1 MTRMKNAFKKILIWA
16 IVFST
21 VCWSSALPLISP
33 AQIAQAAGGID
44 AIYTN
49 DGGSPDVY
57 LNASSTPESILK
69 ITAYD
74 TTAGT
79 NKLNSIT
86 IQIAPGMNCPMGGG
100 QCTASP
106 FVTSDLGAL
115 TTATTSGV
123 SIWRDDG
130 DNVFELAQDT
140 LISSTTATQASAWT
154 TQTITDPYGGSF
166 TKFQTIFSSLN
177 LDIPA
182 SFSSPLALF
191 VVMRAENNINAS
203 TLRRFMPSI
212 PQNGIDVTSASISDW
227 PSESMG
233 RMFQPVILAT
243 ESGGDFMDQSAPLV
257 ISEIQTASSTANV
270 EFVEIYNTMDQS
282 YDLVPSNGT
291 TGATAAIMGNINL
304 HIVNCTGSTCT
315 GTTTNPT
322 LTLTTNS
329 DSGDDI
335 PAHGYFLIASS
346 DWNFGTADA
355 TYDASVIGMATNGG
369 VYISATSTASISLID
384 KVGWGSQTQTIEG
397 MATVNHPANGSLER
411 KAYGNSTPTSMTAG
425 IDANKGNGSD
435 TNNNSSDFITRA
447 AGTAGPQNK
456 LSTIE
461 SQSISSNER
470 SIVINE
476 VLYNTATTSAW
487 IELYNASSSAISI
500 NNWTLNVA
508 TSTNQAYTIPNV
520 SAASHSFV
528 TIYWN
533 LSGTNDTDTSD
544 GQASLYASG
553 KAAMSTLGGDI
564 TLKNA
569 TATIIDYIQYGGPGK
584 YGESAAATA
593 GQWTIGDYKPTSEY
607 NQSIA
612 RMGTNGDD
620 YNSSGDWMYFSSPT
634 PGFPNSGGDSTAP
647 TAATNVQLSDPDN
660 AGFGINGGDVRISW
674 LPSSTADSSF
684 DRYEIYLLPDGT
696 ALNTAQH
703 SVYNTAFGQ
712 YMWENGS
719 ASSSYAITGGGYS
732 MSFDSAG
739 TALATGA
746 YRAYVVAIDMAGN
759 RSTAIGSA
767 AATLTS
773 ESAGTDTIDP
783 MIDHMNI
790 WEAPTGQNL
799 TFYARMG
806 DDRDQCNIATSSL
819 IWKIGNDAW
828 TSATTTACTIPAMA
842 GNSCLRQCVINWS
855 GTWNANTTIF
865 YYLAA
870 YDQAGNNMFVGMYP
884 TTTESEAK
892 NSVWTSST
900 VNNSGIDFVDSAD
913 WNDSGTVADLT
924 GTVFNE
930 SGTPLQDAFIIINGV
945 ATSAATTTS
954 AGVFT
959 IPDNAM
965 RHSWN
970 EIKVIKSGYME
981 QFRNA
986 EKNSSSNSFY
996 MSSGFMSTGSGG
1008 SSGGNGVA
1016 WTAPMDNMMMAPTNI
1031 ACSGDCSSIG
1041 ASQMPIVVSFFNN
1054 MNAAT
1059 IDDMDASNAGSN
1071 IYLTTD
1077 GNTKVSGIK
1086 VKYASASRE
1095 ARIYSST
1102 ALSSNTYYTV
1112 VITSGVL
1119 DTNGNPLP
1127 SNKSNGNY
1135 EFGFTTMGNNSSMW
1149 VSGGGNNYSN
1159 FGSGGMTMPPYV
1171 KGTNPTPGQFNVPLS
1186 AILTVE
1192 FSETMDPATVNS
1204 VKLYRITSQS
1214 PWTGTE
1220 VTNKNVS
1227 VTLDSTTKKIATIS
1241 HDALDANTANSGWY
1255 EIRVLANAK
1264 SQMGVWMGNPGS
1276 CGNTSPDTCL
1286 ANTTHYTSSFQVSSV
1301 SDTVVPTVAGT
1312 FPANNDG
1319 ITSSATAVNVAV
1331 SSLEIGFSEGMSP
1344 STINSQNI
1352 TLKKGTTN
1360 ISGTVS
1366 YDAMT
1371 NNAKFSPANA
1381 LAANSAYTL
1390 TVTTGVTDLS
1400 GNALAANNIINFKTG
1415 SADTASPEV
1424 MYANGDDYQAAITF
1438 TEPMNASAQ
1447 TDTANWPFSV
1457 LNPANYYI
1465 NTLGTSAGCANPG
1478 SWSCNQE
1485 LKAPYNTAG
1494 GNQVFL
1500 LNGMALSYD
1509 SQTQTVTLKGFGM
1522 CSGLQYAQCQTGAA
1536 AVFDFQIFVDNVKD
1550 KSGNIITDTG
1560 NRTGSATHRN
1570 ASRSPM
1576 QNSATT
1582 YGMLGPGGGTGM
1594 MMGGGGAGSIG
1605 PTTGPMMDMSK
1616 MGMYGAGAFP
1626 MNAMAGQTSN
1636 YMIDLPVTKALQDG
1650 MQIILTFPTGFNVS
1664 SLAKDLY
1671 SPMNADMNNWNGGTV
1686 TFDTTYG
1693 VGGIASTTLTTVT
1706 VKLDIST
1713 TTTNTL
1719 NSTAGHDGYI
1729 DHLHIDLKGIKN
1741 SSIPKD
1747 FGTSGYTIDI
1757 KTKSSDGALLEN
1769 ITTMSFFITQG
1780 GSNALT
1786 VVTNCGNVNQDD
1798 GTINVYL
1805 GSPMTGPM
1813 EAQSTTFENG
1823 IATSTFSNLANGQY
1837 MLFTDPFVTIGS
1849 NNYIGKPMPESIQI
1863 SGNASKNITVAAE
1876 NAGATAVVSVYL
1888 VGNFSTDRN
1897 SDGDNLDAGDTDNV
1911 DVFANSPMSF
1921 RVKTVTPINDDGVG
1935 GTDGDGADNNG
1946 VANTAILRNA
1956 TNVKY
1961 TNYLSEG
1968 EWNIGVG
1975 PAMPKG
1981 PMSGPMTMP
1990 DWMMPQNVNVTVGIE
2005 TATAIN
2011 LDADGDLIN
2020 AATNNTEPVSL
2031 SVANTNNF
2039 KVGDVVTFATGAAAA
2054 TTTITSI
2061 SANSSLTV
2069 TPQGNWS
2076 TLPSATDTITSV
2088 RESSNGDNDAKISFS
2103 VAAQSLKN
2111 IYGFVIDDSGNG
2123 IGGAEIYAYQPQG
2136 FGGGHTTSD
2145 TSGRFTLKI
2154 GSNGS
2159 WTIGSF
2165 KPGMPNS
2172 QEKSVDVQND
2182 SSNVAIDGNST
2193 ADIYLNGVLVAD
2205 ASNNNAGTN
2214 PLRLKL
2220 KRPNYTISGK
2230 VLNASSTPIAYAP
2243 VWAYQPNNP
2252 GHADTMTDSSGNY
2265 ILYVDAGTW
2274 RIETDAPGVG
2284 WMQYGTDVTI
2294 TTASQ
2299 SNINLRPASDI
2310 VLYSVSGTISIDGA
2324 AQMYMP
2330 LRAVK
2335 YNDNNS
2341 DGTPE
2346 TIAGRDY
2353 GASTD
2358 SNGQFT
2364 VSLPSGYY
2372 RIDTWTPSYGEV
2384 ELVYDQLANSPA
2396 NINVNAAT
2404 TTANITVAS
2413 ADLQTISLQF
2423 NNGLAAQT
2431 GFLHIEEMDFS
2442 GTYPKP
2448 TGYRLTTNITGLN
2461 ATSTIKIKGAAAGKY
2476 YFFDLNIPGYGSF
2489 MPTAASRALL
2499 SNTKDCIKV
2508 TNADRAVYFDLP
2520 NATTEVITVAGTIY
2534 AGTVQAGNELANAW
2548 VWVSNPNS
2556 QFHTGT
2562 QSASNGTFSF
2572 TVPKLLS
2579 GSYSLGTDK
2588 SGYMSP
2594 APMIISGTANSTSN
2608 NLAITANTL
2617 TITGKIYTDTDSSGT
2632 YSTSTEA
2639 IASAWVWAEE
2649 TATKRMTHAPADAT
2663 GSYELGVS
2671 NGSWQIY
2678 AGADGYTDS
2687 AYRVNNTKTA
2697 ITVSGSS
2704 IPNINV
2710 ALSTNANWTMK
2721 TKSKSITPASGGIVD
2736 DTAASSTGVKITIPP
2751 NALGS
2756 DSNSGNVSV
2765 TETSAVTETA
2775 NAKPLGGIGKSI
2787 TATNNAGQ
2795 AITNLNDYI
2804 DVEIIYYKNDI
2815 TGMNLVD
2822 YSKLKTTDLSYWDNT
2837 LNNWVSLSTTR
2848 KAYYKSASTETEWTM
2863 KTDSATQTGYEEFI
2877 DTLAA
2882 GTPTYYDYKLV
2893 FTAQTN
2899 HLTVFGA
2906 TQPKDIVLPSA
2917 PAGLTQSSGS
2927 GTSVALAWTAVS
2939 TNYDTS
2945 AITDL
2950 LGYQVYRCPASSDC
2964 SNNDNYTQKSTTVN
2978 APTVSYT
2985 DTSSLS
2991 SFTSYYY
2998 KVTTSDDGGNETG
3011 LASSTALQLC
3021 SNTSVEHG
3029 IVASN
3034 CAITC
3039 DTGYTQS
3046 GNSCVSSGGAVI
3058 QTGGGGSASASC
3070 SQVVYDEWQT
3080 VCAGGWLYR
3089 NVKSQTPSG
3098 CSLTTAQENDR
3109 KKACGTTTAT
3119 TTPKTTLP
3127 EIIKETAE
3135 KITAITAPAVKT
3147 TAEFAQKIIAIAAE
3161 AAEIIKADINS
3172 LLGKFGFKRDIAK
3185 EDVATK
3191 QYVKNLIKGV
3201 KSVSEEKQAALNN
3214 FIAYGTDTTIKLGA
3228 GERAGVVNSYKAA
3241 FGKLPATSEEWSDAI
3256 KIANGRWPSEKN
3268 VKTETAATAAFK
3280 KIYKREPNRSNA
3292 NDDAAVT
3299 VIAYGLRPVD
3309 RNLNSEKA
3317 AIKSF
3322 KAIYGYAPK
3331 SATAWDIVRAIAY
3344 SGAKK

>member
-1 MTRMKNAFKKILIWA
+1 MKRIKNMFKKTVIWVV
-16 IVFST
+16 IFTTVF
-21 VCWSSALPLISP
+21 WSSSLAFMPP
-33 AQIAQAAGGID
+33 IARAAGGID
-44 AIYTN
+44 AMYTN

-57 LNASSTPESILK
+57 LNASSTPESIIK

-79 NKLNSIT
+79 NKLNGVT
-86 IQIAPGMNCPMGGG
+86 IRLQAGMNCPMGGG
-100 QCTASP
+100 QCVQSP
-106 FVTSDLGAL
+106 FESSDLGAL
-115 TTATTSGV
+115 TTATTSGM
-123 SIWRDDG
+123 SLWLDDG
-130 DNVFELAQDT
+130 DNTFELNQDT
-140 LISSTTATQASAWT
+140 LISSTTATQAGAWT
-154 TQTITDPYGGSF
+154 TQTTTDPYGGTF
-166 TKFQTIFSSLN
+166 TSLQTVFSNLN
-177 LDIPA
+177 LDIPV
-182 SFSSPLALF
+182 SFASPLAIF
-191 VVMRAENNINAS
+191 VVARAENNINAA
-203 TLRRFMPSI
+203 TLHRFMPSI

-243 ESGGDFMDQSAPLV
+243 EGGGDFMDQSAPLV
-257 ISEIQTASSTANV
+257 ISEIQTASSTANI
-270 EFVEIYNTMDQS
+270 EFIEIYNTMDHS
-282 YDLVPSNGT
+282 YDLMPSNGIV
-291 TGATAAIMGNINL
+291 GADAAIMGNINL
-304 HIVNCTGSTCT
+304 HIVDCTGTTCT
-315 GTTTNPT
+315 GTTTNPI
-322 LTLTTNS
+322 LALTTNN
-329 DSGDDI
+329 DTGDDI
-335 PAHGYFLIASS
+335 PAHGYFLIAST

-355 TYDASVIGMATNGG
+355 AYDASVSGMATNGG
-369 VYISATSTASISLID
+369 VYISATSTANLSMID

-411 KAYGNSTPTSMTAG
+411 KAYGNSTPTSMTTG
-425 IDANKGNGSD
+425 IDAAKGNSND
-435 TNNNSSDFITRA
+435 TNNNSSDFITRQ
-447 AGTAGPQNK
+447 AGAAGPQNR
-456 LSTIE
+456 LSAIE
-461 SQSISSNER
+461 SQSISSGDRN
-470 SIVINE
+470 IVINE
-476 VLYNTATTSAW
+476 ILYNTATTSAW

-500 NNWTLNVA
+500 NNWTLNIA

-520 SAASHSFV
+520 SAASHGFV

-533 LSGTNDTDTSD
+533 LSGTDDTDTSD
-544 GQASLYASG
+544 GQASLYAAG
-553 KAAMSTLGGDI
+553 KAPMSTLGGDV

-569 TATIIDYIQYGGPGK
+569 AATIIDYAQYGGPGK
-584 YGESAAATA
+584 YGETAAAAA
-593 GQWTIGDYKPTSEY
+593 GQWTTGDFKPTSEY

-612 RMGTNGDD
+612 RMGINGDD

-634 PGFPNSGGDSTAP
+634 AGLPNSGGDSTAP
-647 TAATNVQLSDPDN
+647 NTVNNVQLSDPDN

-674 LPSSTADSSF
+674 LPSSTADSGF

-696 ALNTAQH
+696 SLNTAQH
-703 SVYNTAFGQ
+703 SVYSTAYGQ

-719 ASSSYAITGGGYS
+719 ASSSYAITGGGFN

-759 RSTAIGSA
+759 RSAAISSTP
-767 AATLTS
+767 ATLAS
-773 ESAGTDTIDP
+773 ENAGISGNDIIDP
-783 MIDHMNI
+783 MIDHMNV

-806 DDRDQCNIATSSL
+806 DDRDQCNIATSSI
-819 IWKIGNDAW
+819 IWKLGNDAW
-828 TSATTTACTIPAMA
+828 ASATTTACTIPAMA

-855 GTWNANTTIF
+855 GTWNADTTIF

-870 YDQAGNNMFVGMYP
+870 YDQANNSMFLGMYP
-884 TTTESEAK
+884 TTTESEAR

-913 WNDSGTVADLT
+913 WNDAGTIADLT
-924 GTVFNE
+924 GTVFND
-930 SGTPLQDAFIIINGV
+930 SGTPLQDAFVIINGA
-945 ATSAATTTS
+945 ATVAATTTS

-981 QFRNA
+981 QFRNT

-1031 ACSGDCSSIG
+1031 ACSGDCSTISQG
-1041 ASQMPIVVSFFNN
+1041 QMPIVVSFFNN

-1071 IYLTTD
+1071 IYITTD

-1086 VKYASASRE
+1086 VKYASASKE

-1102 ALSSNTYYTV
+1102 ALSPNTYYTV
-1112 VITSGVL
+1112 VITSSAS

-1127 SNKSNGNY
+1127 SNRSNGNY
-1135 EFGFTTMGNNSSMW
+1135 EFGFSTMSNNSSMW
-1149 VSGGGNNYSN
+1149 VGGGGNNYSN
-1159 FGSGGMTMPPYV
+1159 FASGGMTMPPYV

-1186 AILTVE
+1186 AVLTVE
-1192 FSETMDPATVNS
+1192 FSETMDPATINS
-1204 VKLYRITSQS
+1204 IKLYRITSQS

-1227 VTLDSTTKKIATIS
+1227 VTLDSATKKTAAIS

-1264 SQMGVWMGNPGS
+1264 SQLGVWMGNPGS

-1301 SDTVVPTVAGT
+1301 SDTAAPTVAGT

-1319 ITSSATAVNVAV
+1319 ITSSATVVDVAV
-1331 SSLEIGFSEGMSP
+1331 SSLEIGFSEGMNP
-1344 STINSQNI
+1344 SSINSQNI

-1366 YDAMT
+1366 YDPMT
-1371 NNAKFSPANA
+1371 NNAKFSPTNA
-1381 LAANSAYTL
+1381 LTANSAYTL

-1415 SADTASPEV
+1415 SSDILSPEA
-1424 MYANGDDYQAAITF
+1424 MYANGDDYQVAITF

-1447 TDTANWPFSV
+1447 TDTANWAYSV

-1478 SWSCNQE
+1478 SWACNQS
-1485 LKAPYNTAG
+1485 LVAPYNTVG
-1494 GNQVFL
+1494 GNQISL

-1536 AVFDFQIFVDNVKD
+1536 AVFDFQIFIDNVKD

-1560 NRTGSATHRN
+1560 NRSGSETHRN

-1594 MMGGGGAGSIG
+1594 MMSGSGSAGQASG
-1605 PTTGPMMDMSK
+1605 PSMDMSK
-1616 MGMYGAGAFP
+1616 MGMFGAGAFP

-1664 SLAKDLY
+1664 ALAKDLY
-1671 SPMNADMNNWNGGTV
+1671 SPMNSDMNNWNGGTV
-1686 TFDTTYG
+1686 AFDTTYG
-1693 VGGIASTTLTTVT
+1693 VGGIASTTLNTVT
-1706 VKLDIST
+1706 IKLDIATSSG
-1713 TTTNTL
+1713 NTL
-1719 NSTAGHDGYI
+1719 NSVAGPDGYI
-1729 DHLHIDLKGIKN
+1729 DSLHIDIKGVKN

-1747 FGTSGYTIDI
+1747 FGTSGYTVDI

-1769 ITTMSFFITQG
+1769 ITTMPFYITQG

-1823 IATSTFSNLANGQY
+1823 IATSTFSNISNGQY

-1849 NNYIGKPMPESIQI
+1849 NNYMGKPMPESIQI
-1863 SGNASKNITVAAE
+1863 SGNTTKNIAIAAE
-1876 NAGATAVVSVYL
+1876 NSGSTAAVSIHL
-1888 VGNFSTDRN
+1888 TGNFSTDKN
-1897 SDGDNLDAGDTDNV
+1897 KDGDNLDSGDTDNV
-1911 DVFANSPMSF
+1911 DIFANSPMSF
-1921 RVKTVTPINDDGVG
+1921 RAKTVTPITDDGVG

-1946 VANTAILRNA
+1946 VADTLILRNA

-1961 TNYLSEG
+1961 TNYLTEG

-1981 PMSGPMTMP
+1981 PMSGPQTMP
-1990 DWMMPQNVNVTVGIE
+1990 DWMMPQNINITVGIE
-2005 TATAIN
+2005 TATGRTLGTAEV
-2011 LDADGDLIN
+2011 GN
-2020 AATNNTEPVSL
+2020 AESVLLNTAS
-2031 SVANTNNF
+2031 TNNF
-2039 KVGDVVTFATGAAAA
+2039 KTGDVVTFATGAAAA
-2054 TTTITSI
+2054 TTTITAISPNASI
-2061 SANSSLTV
+2061 TV
-2069 TPQGNWS
+2069 TPQGNW
-2076 TLPSATDTITSV
+2076 TILPSDTDTITSV
-2088 RESSNGDNDAKISFS
+2088 RESSGGDNDSKIFFNIAS
-2103 VAAQSLKN
+2103 QSLKN
-2111 IYGFVIDDSGNG
+2111 IYGFVVDDSGNG
-2123 IGGAEIYAYQPQG
+2123 VSGAEIYAYQPQG
-2136 FGGGHTTSD
+2136 SGGGHTTSD
-2145 TSGRFTLKI
+2145 TAGRFTLKI
-2154 GSNGS
+2154 GSNGV
-2159 WTIGSF
+2159 WTIGAF
-2165 KPGMPNS
+2165 KPGMPNAK
-2172 QEKSVDVQND
+2172 EKSVDVKD
-2182 SSNVAIDGNST
+2182 DTSNSATDGNST
-2193 ADIYLNGVLVAD
+2193 ADIYSNGTLVVD

-2220 KRPNYTISGK
+2220 KRPSFTISGK
-2230 VLNASSTPIAYAP
+2230 VLNASSTPIAYSP
-2243 VWAYQPNNP
+2243 VWAYQPSGSGNAN
-2252 GHADTMTDSSGNY
+2252 AMTDSSGNY

-2274 RIETDAPGVG
+2274 RIEADAPGAG
-2284 WMQYGTDVTI
+2284 WLQYDTDVTI

-2299 SNINLRPASDI
+2299 SNINLRPASDTVFHSI
-2310 VLYSVSGTISIDGA
+2310 SGTITIDGS
-2324 AQMYMP
+2324 AQAYMP

-2335 YNDNNS
+2335 YTDSNS

-2346 TIAGRDY
+2346 TLSGRDY

-2358 SNGQFT
+2358 SIGQFT
-2364 VSLPSGYY
+2364 ISLPAGYY
-2372 RIDTWTPSYGEV
+2372 RIDSWTQNYGEI
-2384 ELVYDQLANSPA
+2384 ELVYDQFANSQA

-2423 NNGLAAQT
+2423 NNGLATQS

-2442 GTYPKP
+2442 SGYPKP

-2461 ATSTIKIKGAAAGKY
+2461 ATSTVKIKGSSAGKY
-2476 YFFDLNIPGYGSF
+2476 YFFDLDVPGYGFF
-2489 MPTAASRALL
+2489 MPSAASRTLL
-2499 SNTKDCIKV
+2499 SNDKDCIKV
-2508 TNADRAVYFDLP
+2508 TNAARAVYFDLP
-2520 NATTEVITVAGTIY
+2520 NATTGVITVSGTIY
-2534 AGTVQAGNELANAW
+2534 AGTAQAGNELANAW
-2548 VWVSNPNS
+2548 VWLGNPNS
-2556 QFHTGT
+2556 QFHTGV
-2562 QSASNGTFSF
+2562 QSGSAGTFSF
-2572 TVPKLLS
+2572 TIPKLLS
-2579 GSYSLGTDK
+2579 GNYNLGTDK
-2588 SGYMSP
+2588 PGYMSP
-2594 APMIISGTANSTSN
+2594 APLFISGSAGSTGN
-2608 NLAITANTL
+2608 NIALTANTR
-2617 TITGKIYTDTDSSGT
+2617 TITGKIYTDTDNSGT

-2639 IASAWVWAEE
+2639 IANAWVWAEE
-2649 TATKRMTHAPADAT
+2649 TTTKQMAYAPADAT

-2678 AGADGYTDS
+2678 AGADGYTEN
-2687 AYRVNNTKTA
+2687 AYRVSNTKTA
-2697 ITVSGSS
+2697 ITVAGSS
-2704 IPNINV
+2704 MPNINV
-2710 ALSTNANWTMK
+2710 ALSTNSNWTMK
-2721 TKSKSITPASGGIVD
+2721 TKSKPITPSSGGIID
-2736 DTAASSTGVKITIPP
+2736 DTAASSTGVKLTIPP

-2765 TETSAVTETA
+2765 TETSAVTETTSA
-2775 NAKPLGGIGKSI
+2775 APLGGIGKSI
-2787 TATNNAGQ
+2787 TATDNSGQ

-2804 DVEIIYYKNDI
+2804 DIEIIYYKSDI
-2815 TGMNLVD
+2815 ESMNIVG
-2822 YSKLKTTDLSYWDNT
+2822 YSKLKSTNLSYWDNT
-2837 LNNWVSLSTTR
+2837 LNNWINLSTSR
-2848 KAYYKSASTETEWTM
+2848 KAYYKTASTATEWTLQA
-2863 KTDSATQTGYEEFI
+2863 DSATQTGYEDFI

-2882 GTPTYYDYKLV
+2882 GTPAYYDYKLV

-2906 TQPKDIVLPSA
+2906 TQPQDNLLPSA

-2927 GTSVALAWTAVS
+2927 GTSVALSWTAVS

-2964 SNNDNYTQKSTTVN
+2964 SNNSNYTQKSSTVN
-2978 APTVSYT
+2978 APTIAYS
-2985 DTSSLS
+2985 DTSGLS

-3029 IVASN
+3029 IVASS

-3058 QTGGGGSASASC
+3058 QTGGGGSSSVSC
-3070 SQVVYDEWQT
+3070 SQVVYDDWQT
-3080 VCAGGWLYR
+3080 ACAGGWQYR

-3098 CSLTTAQENDR
+3098 CGLTTAQENDR
-3109 KKACGTTTAT
+3109 KKSCGTTTAT

-3127 EIIKETAE
+3127 EIIQGTKDQIA
-3135 KITAITAPAVKT
+3135 KIAAPAIKT
-3147 TAEFAQKIIAIAAE
+3147 AAEFAKKVIEIAAE
-3161 AAEIIKADINS
+3161 ASEIIKADINS
-3172 LLGKFGFKRDIAK
+3172 LLGKFGFKRDLAK
-3185 EDVATK
+3185 EDTATK

-3201 KSVSEEKQAALNN
+3201 KSISTEKQAALNN
-3214 FIAYGTDTTIKLGA
+3214 FIAYGTDTTIKLGE
-3228 GERAGVVNSYKAA
+3228 GERAGVVNSYKSA

-3268 VKTETAATAAFK
+3268 VKTETAAIEAFK

-3299 VIAYGLRPVD
+3299 IISYGLRPTD

-3322 KAIYGYAPK
+3322 KAIYEYAPK

-3344 SGAKK
+3344 SGAKR